1 MQIENQEGQQ
11 GSELQVTAHMTGTEE
26 LGRNIRAA
34 LERETRINLHR
45 YPIRVERVGGSW
57 VLEGE
62 VESVSAKKLALRLA
76 GSTPAVT
83 SIVDRL
89 RVVPKSAM
97 TDAEIRDHFRDALQR
112 QPALE
117 QCGIEPEVKG
127 HWESVRQPA
136 TEDAG
141 IVRAGVVDGRITLS
155 GRVPSLTHQRLVG
168 VLAWWVPGTRDVVN
182 GLTVVPHQEDSNGDL
197 ADAVQLVLSN
207 DPLVDASTTRVR
219 CRNGIVILEGVVRDR
234 YVAGIAVADAWYV
247 LGVEE
252 VVDRLVTA

>member
-1 MQIENQEGQQ
+1 MQA
-11 GSELQVTAHMTGTEE
+11 TAHVTGTAE
-26 LGRNIRAA
+26 LGRTIRAA

-45 YPIRVERVGGSW
+45 YPIRVERADGSW

-89 RVVPKSAM
+89 RVAPKSPM
-97 TDAEIRDHFRDALQR
+97 TDSEIRDHFRDALQR
-112 QPALE
+112 EPALE
-117 QCGIEPEVKG
+117 QCSIELDVKG
-127 HWESVRQPA
+127 HWEPIRQPA
-136 TEDAG
+136 TDESG
-141 IVRAGVVDGRITLS
+141 IVRAAVHDGRITLS

-182 GLTVVPHQEDSNGDL
+182 GLTVAPHQEDSDGEL
-197 ADAVQLVLSN
+197 ADAVQLVLARE
-207 DPLVDASTTRVR
+207 PFVDASTIRVR
-219 CRNGIVILEGVVRDR
+219 CRNGIVILEGVVRR
-234 YVAGIAVADAWYV
+234 REVLSIAVADAWCV
-247 LGVEE
+247 QGVEE